1 MRPLHRARPDRG
13 QPDREEL
20 AVVNERLLG
29 PGAREHLDRLVHPL
43 AAVVTP
49 EPERH
54 VLVLVVRGAAAD
66 ADLQAPAAQVVEH
79 GELDGQAH
87 GMVQRHLD
95 DGEPDPHAGR
105 PRRQRAREGNRVG
118 IGALAREVV
127 LGEPQVVE
135 PHRLGEYSLVELLM
149 DGREVLRRRRRQRE
163 RHPPELHG
171 PTLYRTPAGLAGAGT
186 SRRRR
191 YLPAG
196 LASTLHLSAPP
207 PRALLV
213 SEPIVPSTATLA
225 P

>member
-29 PGAREHLDRLVHPL
+29 PG
-43 AAVVTP
+43 
-49 EPERH
+49 
-54 VLVLVVRGAAAD
+54 
-66 ADLQAPAAQVVEH
+66 
-79 GELDGQAH
+79 
-87 GMVQRHLD
+87 
-95 DGEPDPHAGR
+95 
-105 PRRQRAREGNRVG
+105 
-118 IGALAREVV
+118 AREVV

-186 SRRRR
+186 SRSGR
-191 YLPAG
+191 YIPAG
-196 LASTLHLSAPP
+196 LS
-207 PRALLV
+207 
-213 SEPIVPSTATLA
+213 
-225 P
+225 